1 MALKVGSNCY
11 LYLNLTDLSAY
22 VTGGSLDLKGKT
34 LVDVT
39 AMGASHRA
47 WASDE
52 LGDVS
57 FTLDFLFDDTGA
69 VGPWIQLELMWDKN
83 TVTTYELRPNGTGTN
98 PIIAGN
104 CYIENVP
111 MAIAIGDMIRMSGI
125 VFKNTGTPTVTP

>member
-11 LYLNLTDLSAY
+11 LFLNSVDLSAY

-52 LGDVS
+52 LGDIS
-57 FTLDFLFDDTGA
+57 FTIDFLFDDTAA

-98 PIIAGN
+98 PIISGN

-111 MAIAIGDMIRMSGI
+111 IAVNIGDMIRMSGI

>member
-11 LYLNLTDLSAY
+11 LYLNSVDLSAY
-22 VTGGSLDLKGKT
+22 ITGASADLKGKT

-39 AMGASHRA
+39 AMGAAAKA

-52 LGDVS
+52 ISDIS
-57 FTLDFLFDDTGA
+57 FTIDFLFDDTAA
-69 VGPWIQLELMWDKN
+69 VGPWVQLELMWDKN

-111 MAIAIGDMIRMSGI
+111 MAVAIGDMIRMSGV